1 LTYLAAVNKARIIF
15 EIVTLLQGTPV
26 DEFARQN
33 LFAEG
38 DRVVVKCARTTS
50 IDSPDGQICKRAMAT
65 ALRRYSYRFTLAQLL
80 VLADLYAT
88 ALEQL
93 EPQAVARVRARMAP
107 VSEEAQRDAAA
118 AMAVCERLSMDYRA
132 GAAVSGSHAYVFRC
146 YPLPPHTAR
155 ARTLRCLAATR
166 ARERAC

>member
-1 LTYLAAVNKARIIF
+1 MRLTYLALVSKARIIF

-26 DEFARQN
+26 DDFARQN

-38 DRVVVKCARTTS
+38 DRAVVKCARTTS
-50 IDSPDGQICKRAMAT
+50 IDNPEGLACKRAIAT
-65 ALRRYSYRFTLAQLL
+65 ALRRYSYRFTLTQLL

-93 EPQAVARVRARMAP
+93 EPQAVARVRARMCNP

-118 AMAVCERLSMDYRA
+118 AMAVCERLSMDY
-132 GAAVSGSHAYVFRC
+132 
-146 YPLPPHTAR
+146 
-155 ARTLRCLAATR
+155 
-166 ARERAC
+166 